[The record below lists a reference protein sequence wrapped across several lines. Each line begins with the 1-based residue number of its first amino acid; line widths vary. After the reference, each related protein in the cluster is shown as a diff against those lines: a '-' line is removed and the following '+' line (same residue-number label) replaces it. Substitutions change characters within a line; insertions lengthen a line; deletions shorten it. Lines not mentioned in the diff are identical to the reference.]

1 MNERRIRSVAL
12 VTHSYYE
19 EDPRVRRQA
28 ETLAKAGWRVEV
40 FSLRRP
46 GDEAEGTLGGV
57 RVHHLDVQRHQGAT
71 LRRYLA
77 EYLAFFVRAAIAL
90 VRAEPRRRFSVIQ
103 IATLPD
109 WLIFAALPL
118 RLIGI
123 PVVLDLHEAMPEFFR
138 SRFPSA
144 GRRAVY
150 ALLLFQERAS
160 IAAATHVITVNGALA
175 ERLVGLGTPL
185 TKISIV
191 PNTPSLERFDPAG
204 EAVRPFMADRVLRL
218 AYAGALTPTYELDV
232 ALRAVALLR
241 TARPEL
247 AVHLDLY
254 GRGDSEAMIHALA
267 AELDIG
273 SAVTLHGRVPID
285 DVPAAI
291 AASDIGL
298 APTRRDRFT
307 DASLSTKI
315 FEYAAMGKPV
325 VASRLPM
332 VERTFPTATIW
343 AYRPGNP
350 EDLARQIEAI
360 IDDAPGREAAVAAAA
375 LFVASH
381 SWEYDAVDYLALLER
396 LVGSRHST

>member
-1 MNERRIRSVAL
+1 MTERRTRSVAL

-19 EDPRVRRQA
+19 EDPRLRRQA
-28 ETLAKAGWRVEV
+28 ETLASAGWQVDV

-46 GDEAEGTLGGV
+46 GDDAEGSLAGV
-57 RVHHLDVQRHQGAT
+57 HIHRLDVQRHQGAT
-71 LRRYLA
+71 LRTYLA
-77 EYLAFFVRAAIAL
+77 EYLAFFVRAAAAL
-90 VRAEPRRRFSVIQ
+90 VRAEPRRRFSIIQ

-109 WLIFAALPL
+109 WLVFAALPL

-144 GRRAVY
+144 GRRAVH

-160 IAAATHVITVNGALA
+160 IAAATHVITVNDALA
-175 ERLVGLGTPL
+175 ERLVRLGTRL
-185 TKISIV
+185 TRISIV

-204 EAVRPFMADRVLRL
+204 QAVRPFMADRVLRL

-241 TARPEL
+241 SARPEL

-254 GRGDSEAMIHALA
+254 GRGDSEAMIHSLA
-267 AELDIG
+267 AELGIG

-291 AASDIGL
+291 AAADIGL
-298 APTRRDRFT
+298 APTRRDQFT

-315 FEYAAMGKPV
+315 YEYAAMGKPV

-332 VERTFPTATIW
+332 VDRTFPADAVWT
-343 AYRPGNP
+343 YEPGSP
-350 EDLARQIEAI
+350 EDLAHQVEAI
-360 IDDAPGREAAVAAAA
+360 IDDAPRREMGVATAQS
-375 LFVASH
+375 FVADH
-381 SWEYDAVDYLALLER
+381 SWEKDSPAYVALLER
-396 LVGSRHST
+396 LVGNRYVS